1 MRTKLIA
8 LLTLIACLT
17 GAAFAETTEPQKTTS
32 ESWYQ
37 DKPIRSITFEGL
49 KSVSRNELN
58 GLFSSY
64 QGKQF
69 NDAIYWE
76 ILQKLYAL
84 EYFAD
89 ITPVALPGDDSKS
102 TVILNFKVVEKPVIK
117 SIKFTG
123 NKKLKASELLE
134 KVSLKEGDIFNELK
148 SRSDERAVRDYYLE
162 KGYANVKVSSEASTG
177 KDGGIVLLFTINE
190 GKQTVISSLLFEGNK
205 VMASRTLKKEM
216 KKLKENKLFTSG
228 TFREADL
235 EADKASIES
244 YYHERGYIDAKIES
258 VIRDV
263 DTETDPSKNLLKLT
277 FVIKEG
283 EQYTYGGTT
292 ISGNHLFTSEELL
305 AKIRIAKGDV
315 LNLNRFNEGY
325 QAIADVYFENGY
337 TSNYITKKENRDA
350 ERKVVSYEVFV
361 VEHGR
366 SHIESIV
373 IRGNKKTKEKVIT
386 REFLLEPGDIFS
398 KKKLVD
404 SMRNLYNLRY
414 FSTVAPDVVQ
424 GSEENLIDVIVNVEE
439 QSTAS
444 IQFGV
449 TFSGSA
455 DADTFPLSVFIQWED
470 KNFLGNG
477 QTVSANATVSPD
489 AQSLSLGYSE
499 NYFMNSPL
507 TVSFSLSVAHKTLYA
522 YQDAQF
528 PIFDDQY
535 YDDYGMVPDPFT
547 SYDEYDNAS
556 SLDSS
561 YRMKF
566 QQWSY
571 SLGVSTGYRW
581 FPAFAMTT
589 LRGGVTFSVLQN
601 FYDDVVYRPADKN
614 IRDKHGKWGWDNSV
628 WTRLSFDHRDV
639 NYDPSSGWFLSEQI
653 TYHGL
658 FPTIET
664 EFFTRFDTKAEIYFK
679 ILDLP
684 ITDTYNLKL
693 VLTGNSG
700 LSFQMPTKDVPIS
713 DTNKL
718 YIDGMFT
725 GRGWTS
731 LYNDNIAR
739 GDLMINHAIELRTP
753 LVPNT
758 FALDFFFDAVAIKK
772 DINELSNLSINDYYF
787 SYGPG
792 IRFLIPQFPLRLM
805 FANCFRIQDGKQV
818 WKNDNSS
825 NWTFVLSFNMPNL

>member
-8 LLTLIACLT
+8 LLTLIACLA
-17 GAAFAETTEPQKTTS
+17 GAAFAETTEPPKTTS

-37 DKPIRSITFEGL
+37 DKPIRSITFDGL

-64 QGKQF
+64 QGKNF

-89 ITPVALPGDDSKS
+89 ITPVAVPGDEAKTS
-102 TVILNFKVVEKPVIK
+102 VILNFKVVEKPVIK
-117 SIKFTG
+117 SIKFSG
-123 NKKLKASELLE
+123 NKKLKAAEILE
-134 KVSLKEGDIFNELK
+134 KVTLKEGDIFNELK
-148 SRSDERAVRDYYLE
+148 SRSDERAIRDFYLE
-162 KGYANVKVSSEASTG
+162 KGYANVKVSSEATTG
-177 KDGGIVLLFTINE
+177 KDGSIVLIFTINE
-190 GKQTVISSLLFEGNK
+190 GKQTIVSALRFEGNK
-205 VMASRTLKKEM
+205 VMASRTLKKEL
-216 KKLKENKLFTSG
+216 KLKENKLFSTG

-235 EADKASIES
+235 EADKLSIES
-244 YYHERGYIDAKIES
+244 YYHERGYIDAKVES

-263 DTETDPSKNLLKLT
+263 DTEKDKNKNLLTLT

-283 EQYTYGGTT
+283 EQYTYGGTK
-292 ISGNHLFTSEELL
+292 ISGNHLFTNEELL
-305 AKIRIAKGDV
+305 SKIRLTEGDV

-350 ERKVVSYEVFV
+350 DRKVVSYEVFV

-366 SHIESIV
+366 SHVENIV
-373 IRGNKKTKEKVIT
+373 IRGNKKTKERVIT

-398 KKKLVD
+398 KKKLIE
-404 SMRNLYNLRY
+404 SIRNLYNLRY

-449 TFSGSA
+449 TFSGTT
-455 DADTFPLSVFIQWED
+455 DADTFPLSVFVQWED

-489 AQSLSLGYSE
+489 TQSLSLGYSE
-499 NYFMNSPL
+499 NYFMSSPL

-522 YQDAQF
+522 YQDSQF
-528 PIFDDQY
+528 PVFDDGY

-547 SYDEYDNAS
+547 SYDDYDDAS
-556 SLDSS
+556 SLDTS
-561 YRMKF
+561 YRMKY

-581 FPAFAMTT
+581 FPSFAMTT
-589 LRGGVTFSVLQN
+589 LRGGVTFSVVQN
-601 FYDDVVYRPADKN
+601 FYDDTIFRPADKN
-614 IRDKHGKWGWDNSV
+614 IRDKHGEWGWANSV
-628 WTRLSFDHRDV
+628 WTRLSFDRRDV
-639 NYDPSSGWFLSEQI
+639 NYDPSSGWFLSQQV

-658 FPTIET
+658 FPSIET
-664 EFFTRFDTKAEIYFK
+664 EFFTRFDTKGEFYVK
-679 ILDLP
+679 LLELP
-684 ITDTYNLKL
+684 LSDTYNLKI
-693 VLTGNSG
+693 VLAGNSG
-700 LSFQMPTKDVPIS
+700 FSFQVPTRDVPIS

-731 LYNDNIAR
+731 LYDDNIAR
-739 GDLMINHAIELRTP
+739 GDLMLNHALELRAP
-753 LVPNT
+753 VVPNT
-758 FALDFFFDAVAIKK
+758 FALDFFFDAVAVKK
-772 DINELSNLSINDYYF
+772 DIHALSDLSLNDYYF

-792 IRFLIPQFPLRLM
+792 LRFLIPQFPLRLM
-805 FANCFRIQDGKQV
+805 FANCFRIQDGKV
-818 WKNDNSS
+818 EWKNDNRS
-825 NWTFVLSFNMPNL
+825 NWNFVLSFNMANL